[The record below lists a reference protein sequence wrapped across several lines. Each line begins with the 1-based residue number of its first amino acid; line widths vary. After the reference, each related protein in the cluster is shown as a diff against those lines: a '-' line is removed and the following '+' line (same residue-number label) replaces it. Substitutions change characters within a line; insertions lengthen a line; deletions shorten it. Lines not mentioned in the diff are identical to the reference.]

1 MQNGKQNEIDI
12 MCAFSGVQYEFLTD
26 KWKKH
31 MKKMFPDI
39 QDKDVIHTYF
49 YDDSKAKPDIVI
61 RVNNK
66 SVLVSIKSGHNPSC
80 HLEVFSDFQDFL
92 IKQGVPRRILKII
105 SFYQF
110 GESEKLSNNG
120 VPFSR
125 EEIQTQFK
133 QYIQEVNNYF
143 LNNPELVKKI
153 IYRSLIRG
161 VRRYTKPIDF
171 FYYGNARQGFLLS
184 VDDIYNEIINDPYIE
199 CRAIHFF
206 ALVYQP
212 DGRRLDRDR
221 RLFVRIKWPILSRR
235 FYEEDFLE
243 KYS

>member
-12 MCAFSGVQYEFLTD
+12 MSAFSGLPYEFLTE

-31 MKKMFPDI
+31 IKRMFPEV
-39 QDKDVIHTYF
+39 QDKDVVHTYF

-61 RVNNK
+61 RINNH

-80 HLEVFSDFQDFL
+80 HLEVFSEFQDFL
-92 IKQGVPRRILKII
+92 IKEKVPPRVIKTIA
-105 SFYQF
+105 FYQF
-110 GESEKLSNNG
+110 GESAKLSNDG
-120 VPFSR
+120 VPFTR
-125 EEIQTQFK
+125 EQIQTKFK
-133 QYIQEVNNYF
+133 KYIQEVNQYF
-143 LNNPELVKKI
+143 LSRPELVKKI

-161 VRRYTKPIDF
+161 IRYNTKPIDY

-184 VDDIYNEIINDPYIE
+184 VDDIYNEVLNDQYID
-199 CRAIHFF
+199 CRAIHFY

-221 RLFVRIKWPILSRR
+221 RLFVRIKWPILCRR
-235 FYEEDFLE
+235 FYEKEFLE